1 MNKQQL
7 VIPCLLALLLIT
19 GLAGCKSSEN
29 PSSSEQPKT
38 EQAATTS
45 TENSTD
51 GKKARSPEAQ
61 KRREEIRNKI
71 KAVLTPEQVKQLES
85 KMQGGEKMRQVLTSL
100 NLTADQKTKIEAIYQ
115 TARANRQAES
125 QEK

>member
-7 VIPCLLALLLIT
+7 VIPCLLSLVLIT